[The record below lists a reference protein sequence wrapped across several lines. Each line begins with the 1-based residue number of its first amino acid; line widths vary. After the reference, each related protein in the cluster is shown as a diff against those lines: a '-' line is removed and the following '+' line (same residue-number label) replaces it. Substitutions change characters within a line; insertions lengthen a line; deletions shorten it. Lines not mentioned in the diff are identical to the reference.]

1 MLIVKPAVSIALLAL
16 VGVPMTARGSR
27 SATSTPFDEALIY
40 VEYNATDDDAE
51 VVVVIDAEMGLERL
65 AIEAPSGAEVLHLR
79 AEHLGLGLRKFAL
92 ETPEPSLQSVLA
104 AYPAGEYR
112 FYGRAVDG
120 RFLFSVVTLSHAL
133 PAAPSILYP
142 LDGDTAVPT
151 SGASAVWS
159 AGPDADGFFLELEND
174 DLGVDVKSNIA
185 GGATAFGFPAG
196 WLAGGTEYQLG
207 VAARGGNGNLT
218 VVEID
223 FTTAP

>member
-1 MLIVKPAVSIALLAL
+1 MLIVKPAASIALLAL
-16 VGVPMTARGSR
+16 VGVPMIARRSH

-51 VVVVIDAEMGLERL
+51 VVLVIDAEMGLERL

-133 PAAPSILYP
+133 PAAPAILYP
-142 LDGDTAVPT
+142 LDGDTAVPIT
-151 SGASAVWS
+151 GASAVWS
-159 AGPDADGFFLELEND
+159 AAPDADGFFLELEND

-185 GGATAFGFPAG
+185 GGATTFGFPAG
-196 WLAGGTEYQLG
+196 WLDGGTEYQLG